1 MKKEL
6 IRKKVEEIMKEIEDY
21 YKLSGTVD
29 LQALALEKGVYI
41 HNSKVPVKIN
51 ALTIPL
57 VTDDFV
63 TIINSKLRGRRRI
76 YVLAHEL
83 GHVLLGHYEKGLEAS
98 ANLDDHKVLKQ
109 PLKNFE
115 RDADFFADE
124 LLKTGKKYI
133 STH

>member
-1 MKKEL
+1 
-6 IRKKVEEIMKEIEDY
+6 MKEIEDY